1 MLQVDQNLKKLH
13 RLHKGENMGTIN
25 YIIKKF
31 SSSESA
37 IKFMNENYILHE
49 LIVSLTPTKY
59 SNIGS
64 YNEVR

>member
-1 MLQVDQNLKKLH
+1 
-13 RLHKGENMGTIN
+13 MGTIN
-25 YIIKKF
+25 YVIKKF

-37 IKFMNENYILHE
+37 IKFMNENYIPHE

-64 YNEVR
+64 YNEVREWTLIFNQTTSSLPFFH

>member
-1 MLQVDQNLKKLH
+1 
-13 RLHKGENMGTIN
+13 MGSIN
-25 YIIKKF
+25 YVIKKF

-37 IKFMNENYILHE
+37 IEFMNKNYIPHE

-64 YNEVR
+64 YCEVREWTLVFNQTSSLPFFH